1 MYAFKWKRK
10 LGILNLEDKVIPQS
24 LIYSNDLNKDM
35 DRTFPTNKFFT
46 PEIKLKIKNI
56 LLNYIEVN
64 SAMDYFQGLC
74 YITYALYYVFSKD
87 KTTAEIN
94 TFYALHKIIAP
105 IRPCIPLDEDDIG
118 PPAFISN
125 LSKVII
131 LKISEENIHLA
142 EKLNELDIV
151 KIYIVQGMPAL
162 FANWYDLESV
172 IHLWDYI
179 IDTTAIK
186 MFDNVIEFFTAYFL
200 SYEKIIMNFQLEKI
214 LQLLQSRT
222 NLGKILQRL
231 KYKKYYKNI

>member
-10 LGILNLEDKVIPQS
+10 LGISNLEDRMIPQS

-74 YITYALYYVFSKD
+74 YITYTLYYVFSKD
-87 KTTAEIN
+87 KNTAEMN

-105 IRPCIPLDEDDIG
+105 IRPCIPLNKDDIG
-118 PPAFISN
+118 PPVFISN

-131 LKISEENIHLA
+131 LKISEEKIDLA

-151 KIYIVQGMPAL
+151 KIFVVQGMPAL
-162 FANWYDLESV
+162 FANWYDLDSV